1 MGWLAVWAPS
11 YAVVWGWSNLLLLC
25 DLAVFLTCV
34 GLWRGSALLLSSQA
48 VSSIIV
54 DALWSL
60 DVAWRLLFAKHL
72 IGGTEYMWD
81 ARFPL
86 LVRLLSL
93 FHVVWPVLLV
103 WALRRVGYDPRG
115 FWLQSGLAGVVLGVS
130 RFVDPAKNLNFAF
143 RDPILNRSWG
153 PTPMH
158 LALTLGALV
167 LLLYWPTH
175 QVLLRT
181 LPHTVSG
188 PPPEGLA
195 AAGNSQRPG
204 SEPACAE
211 RSGGGRP
218 QDGVE
223 PRRSDR
229 AEEARGRF

>member
-1 MGWLAVWAPS
+1 MRWAAMGWLAVWAPA

-48 VSSIIV
+48 VSSIVV
-54 DALWSL
+54 DVLWSL
-60 DVAWRLLFAKHL
+60 DVASRLLFAEHL

-81 ARFPL
+81 AQFPL
-86 LVRLLSL
+86 WVRLLSL

-115 FWLQSGLAGVVLGVS
+115 FWLQSGLAVVVLGVS
-130 RFVDPAKNLNFAF
+130 RLVDPAKNLNFAF

-153 PTPMH
+153 PAPIH
-158 LALTLGALV
+158 LALTLVALV

-181 LPHTVSG
+181 VP
-188 PPPEGLA
+188 
-195 AAGNSQRPG
+195 
-204 SEPACAE
+204 
-211 RSGGGRP
+211 
-218 QDGVE
+218 
-223 PRRSDR
+223 RSD
-229 AEEARGRF
+229 ARGPARSASTHLGSSL